1 MEFNSAFK
9 GLNISRTGSV
19 ALMQLG
25 SQSEENILRI
35 REQSLSHGASQSV
48 VRSRWMNLCTVW
60 PSHSQWPSE
69 QTSFITTMRLPILQL
84 SYRVLW
90 QSIISPRYVSSPTA
104 QIWLPALLFFF
115 RKN

>member
-48 VRSRWMNLCTVW
+48 VRSR
-60 PSHSQWPSE
+60 
-69 QTSFITTMRLPILQL
+69 
-84 SYRVLW
+84 
-90 QSIISPRYVSSPTA
+90 
-104 QIWLPALLFFF
+104 
-115 RKN
+115 